1 MTFSVEKQKQE
12 IKNFLQIFAYNIMH
26 ESGKNEVEHYFVVIT
41 KDDINTPILKQ
52 FFDMYVNE
60 YPLLDVSK
68 QTKEFIQS
76 TKDRYYFV
84 LIDSLSHKD
93 PLFQQKDNLIR
104 DNANNIICVK
114 MIGEVADVSSHLGNT
129 LDVYLEQF
137 KNASVSFGQQ
147 AKSKALKTIQNGKTI
162 IEDKT
167 PIIKQ
172 NIIEIG
178 DKISERIKKL
188 KNRI

>member
-1 MTFSVEKQKQE
+1 MIFSVEEQKQE
-12 IKNFLQIFAYNIMH
+12 IKNFLQIFAYNVMH
-26 ESGKNEVEHYFVVIT
+26 EAGKNEIEHYFVVIT
-41 KDDINTPILKQ
+41 KEDINTPILKQ
-52 FFDMYVNE
+52 FFDAYVNE

-68 QTKEFIQS
+68 QTKEFIHS

-84 LIDSLSHKD
+84 LIDSLSHTD
-93 PLFQQKDNLIR
+93 PLFQQKDTLIR
-104 DNANNIICVK
+104 ENANNIISVK

-137 KNASVSFGQQ
+137 KNVSVSFGQQ
-147 AKSKALKTIQNGKTI
+147 AKIKAIKTLQNSKTI

-178 DKISERIKKL
+178 DKISERLKKL
-188 KNRI
+188 KKRI